1 LLCARKKRTAKILA
15 HGKHGFSGSVG
26 KSECGIYYIS
36 LFWHQ
41 LRVWVLHEA
50 SEYFRV
56 QRQSGSW
63 SIRLRSD
70 PLLRNTS
77 HGDVYRWNWGI
88 LELGSWKRRIRW
100 WRRYD
105 CGWDS
110 SAGPSPEIWGP
121 GSKYKIGP

>member
-1 LLCARKKRTAKILA
+1 MEKTHGKQYLCRAFFFERTAKSLFVVRFFFAVRSIKNARQISSLLCARKKRTAKILA

-56 QRQSGSW
+56 QRQSGS
-63 SIRLRSD
+63 
-70 PLLRNTS
+70 
-77 HGDVYRWNWGI
+77 
-88 LELGSWKRRIRW
+88 
-100 WRRYD
+100 
-105 CGWDS
+105 
-110 SAGPSPEIWGP
+110 
-121 GSKYKIGP
+121 